1 MGKLTPEL
9 IERIR
14 QSKEGTD
21 LALAPAIAPDE
32 IEPKS
37 FLSAAL
43 ETPILPGTNIDL
55 PDALRYADR
64 AVRTLG
70 LGVGTAAG
78 LTPLQFVPGV
88 NDWLPDIEKTPS
100 AFREFWEQAR
110 QGDWDAGIE
119 AYQDELGA
127 GPGYWGAAEL
137 GSSFIPTGGPFIAGG
152 KLISKAPGLASTVAR
167 VAPASARPAVK
178 AGAEKFIRGTGETFR
193 MPWKAEDALGRILIA
208 KPIGWTYKSKAG
220 TPLRW
225 AVGKTILATAPIGR
239 RILEAFGR
247 TGATEVAPETVDTA
261 MKALPPARTPAP
273 TEDLL
278 ALPAPVQDFRTR
290 IGARPDDQIVTLV
303 TEDNPI
309 GTSFLIPSNQTTRNI
324 LDEFARG
331 TDVDVVEGINR
342 TDALDSWL
350 ERYRP
355 EVVTGR
361 RAVAEDIQRTT
372 GELADASDLQ
382 RIKEEEIQ
390 IRRDLAEAK
399 GTAPPKGRA
408 PAGRIKRPGPKAG
421 DKARETYRKRLAQKR
436 NYLARQRDYDRYTNE
451 IETLEGELQRVS
463 GERASLEA
471 RLKSYDIARSGQL
484 DLETITPAY
493 ADPDIISRELDVESF
508 TPGTAAF
515 EERFTLGSPQRPL
528 ARETVDLEG
537 AFRRSPRARRLT
549 EEERLLG
556 EAPPV
561 ERVEPMIGPSPRFT
575 APADEAIFPSSPYE
589 QPQLFKTTISRP
601 RATEAGQAGA
611 TARTAAGRAAAG
623 GTPPPTPP
631 TATGAPQ
638 PQPRPS
644 PELTDLQNFGEAVSV
659 ATSPDTSRRMIQTIP
674 GLREMFKR
682 INPSA
687 TANSVEQKGVIGR
700 HVLMFEAKQK
710 SMQLMTRLSRLGTQ
724 DRILGKTNPDTGL
737 LTDGALRGRAP
748 NDVRTNA
755 GKPEIARLLTTEQK
769 EWIDT
774 AREIEEIKLSMFRR
788 EGIDVNTIDFDE
800 GGSYAGRVVMGKTTK
815 GGEVIETAA
824 FDPRTGRV
832 TIGKAPGQTKTRPFK
847 TQKEALAAGW
857 RYLPEDEALRRNV
870 EAAYRRIA
878 DKRFADW
885 MVENSTVLRM
895 LGKDEKVAE
904 TKKILEE
911 QGLRVAHINPQQ
923 VSPKDWEKAIF
934 VGPEADEVAEMLM
947 KELDPKINSALAT
960 GAKINAVGRFM
971 VLNGDASPF
980 LIQLAFLAGW
990 KPIIWA
996 QAMKGFV
1003 NTLFDTR
1010 YHANLINNNRDL
1022 LARHRGLITTLRG
1035 TEMTEAAQQGGMLD
1049 WKPFGLDVL
1058 MPARSL
1064 LDPFA
1069 RAFGAALDTAG
1080 INLAKTLERT
1090 MEKQGRG
1097 FLDDAVRM
1105 NEIDSFINS
1114 FRGLQNSE
1122 RLGVSG
1128 NWRLAESNSLLAPQY
1143 NRAIAALIWSIGR
1156 GNLQGEM
1163 ARQAI
1168 GTSFAAFASMIV
1180 ALEIA
1185 QYMKDSDNP
1194 NREHFVQGSW
1204 NKLNPA
1210 SGDFLTWQIGDTRLG
1225 PGTKIRSLINTTARA
1240 AKDRSKLNPFSGEL
1254 NKNPLFGFARGN
1266 MAPLAQDA
1274 WDILSGRNYNGDPTG
1289 FFSDWGEW
1297 DPDFSDAATNVILPD
1312 IMPIWTK
1319 SVLLDGGTIGQ
1330 RGIMGAAEFG
1340 GLRAYPASIYSY
1352 QQSISKE
1359 MGLGNFDDLLPLQKD
1374 RVQRIATQRH
1384 GEQVYKGTKGHLW
1397 KQRADV
1403 DDEMIDT
1410 LTEKAKGSNPMYD
1423 QVGLRMAYNDQVQ
1436 NRRNILFGGW
1446 NKERGR
1452 NIGGLYDQLF
1462 DMDEQFEEPDPRDVT
1477 KHDVYRYYQIFDTA
1491 TKQDGK
1497 LDFDILDKEESKF
1510 WASLVNVE
1518 GFTASERID
1527 NILGSIR
1534 VLEDRLPPEYQRMR
1548 HAQRYAGSLK
1558 LSLRGQAETSYY
1570 DLETHPLVIGDIVEM
1585 SQQTREDVVNFM
1597 ALKYYEQEAKVNRN
1611 PEGKYA
1617 MIREA
1622 MRETNKD
1629 DGILAKLQ
1637 TEFIEKAPPEWL
1649 WGMFTAGYKYKNYQN
1664 TNAFLRES
1672 FDKIPSDIDFQALHT
1687 ELLYAVAGIGE

>member
-1 MGKLTPEL
+1 
-9 IERIR
+9 
-14 QSKEGTD
+14 
-21 LALAPAIAPDE
+21 
-32 IEPKS
+32 
-37 FLSAAL
+37 
-43 ETPILPGTNIDL
+43 
-55 PDALRYADR
+55 
-64 AVRTLG
+64 
-70 LGVGTAAG
+70 
-78 LTPLQFVPGV
+78 
-88 NDWLPDIEKTPS
+88 
-100 AFREFWEQAR
+100 
-110 QGDWDAGIE
+110 
-119 AYQDELGA
+119 
-127 GPGYWGAAEL
+127 
-137 GSSFIPTGGPFIAGG
+137 
-152 KLISKAPGLASTVAR
+152 
-167 VAPASARPAVK
+167 
-178 AGAEKFIRGTGETFR
+178 
-193 MPWKAEDALGRILIA
+193 
-208 KPIGWTYKSKAG
+208 
-220 TPLRW
+220 
-225 AVGKTILATAPIGR
+225 
-239 RILEAFGR
+239 
-247 TGATEVAPETVDTA
+247 
-261 MKALPPARTPAP
+261 
-273 TEDLL
+273 
-278 ALPAPVQDFRTR
+278 
-290 IGARPDDQIVTLV
+290 
-303 TEDNPI
+303 
-309 GTSFLIPSNQTTRNI
+309 
-324 LDEFARG
+324 
-331 TDVDVVEGINR
+331 
-342 TDALDSWL
+342 
-350 ERYRP
+350 
-355 EVVTGR
+355 
-361 RAVAEDIQRTT
+361 
-372 GELADASDLQ
+372 
-382 RIKEEEIQ
+382 
-390 IRRDLAEAK
+390 
-399 GTAPPKGRA
+399 
-408 PAGRIKRPGPKAG
+408 
-421 DKARETYRKRLAQKR
+421 
-436 NYLARQRDYDRYTNE
+436 
-451 IETLEGELQRVS
+451 
-463 GERASLEA
+463 
-471 RLKSYDIARSGQL
+471 
-484 DLETITPAY
+484 
-493 ADPDIISRELDVESF
+493 
-508 TPGTAAF
+508 
-515 EERFTLGSPQRPL
+515 
-528 ARETVDLEG
+528 
-537 AFRRSPRARRLT
+537 
-549 EEERLLG
+549 
-556 EAPPV
+556 
-561 ERVEPMIGPSPRFT
+561 MIGPSPRFT

-687 TANSVEQKGVIGR
+687 MANSVEQKGVIGR

-755 GKPEIARLLTTEQK
+755 GKPEIARLLTPEQK

-904 TKKILEE
+904 TKKILED

-1128 NWRLAESNSLLAPQY
+1128 NWRLVESNSLLAPQY

-1168 GTSFAAFASMIV
+1168 GTSFAAFASMII

-1194 NREHFVQGSW
+1194 NREDFVRGSW

-1210 SGDFLTWQIGDTRLG
+1210 SGDFLTWQIGGTRLG

-1330 RGIMGAAEFG
+1330 RGIMGTAEFG